1 VPTYKRMGVLLA
13 LVFLLSINAIQ
24 TKGNPFYRNFGYGSE
39 TEENL
44 TTENEYSLAKKTS
57 ETYPRNPIYEITN
70 EMQNLNKSYKIGFV
84 EPVFTYAAYSDNSFY
99 NFYHDYK
106 DTKPNVDITRNIG
119 LLRGNEIPDG
129 PFKVYNA
136 KSGAAPTIPYIDYF
150 STLRK
155 HVEQMIPR
163 ALVNNITD
171 IDVHFGRIF
180 DSQNHS
186 NSYDILF
193 LFHSEYLTQEEYDN
207 LRLFV
212 VNGGT
217 IVFTEANALYAEIK
231 YDADKNSIT
240 LVKGHNWEFN
250 GTAARKSVAER
261 WPKETSEW
269 TGSNFMYGKPTFI
282 DLDFLNLPF
291 NYTHSEEQH
300 VTNKN
305 ATILHNYGVHDP
317 KDNEF
322 NATVATYEMHYGK
335 GKVIGMS
342 LYGHTL
348 VGQEGFRSFLKM
360 FDYIII
366 PHALVT
372 KEYELTNGNKEK
384 ISIPSIMRTG
394 VVSLI
399 DVNKQDQ
406 VLTLNL
412 KRSMLNQD
420 NLTISI
426 PRAIIGPAVNIA
438 FEAKTETYEV
448 VAGGKKL
455 DFDHI
460 TLDSETGFE
469 IPVPRNSTMVQ
480 IHYSLPTFSI
490 YAPKDISMEAQGEN
504 TSVLELGEP
513 KIHCNDAKNKSLCDS
528 LNITNNKPKSL
539 PIGST
544 YVTWVALDP
553 YSGISVK
560 DLQKI
565 TVYDDIR
572 PDVKISR
579 ANLTILNNSDNSAD
593 ILNITGSAYDK
604 SGIERIEAFAY
615 TLPFNGLFSYKT
627 ATPIV
632 QGDWSKWSISLEVAK
647 SEEIGITARATDK
660 AGNRNWDKGVFS
672 MYSNP

>member
-1 VPTYKRMGVLLA
+1 
-13 LVFLLSINAIQ
+13 
-24 TKGNPFYRNFGYGSE
+24 
-39 TEENL
+39 
-44 TTENEYSLAKKTS
+44 
-57 ETYPRNPIYEITN
+57 
-70 EMQNLNKSYKIGFV
+70 
-84 EPVFTYAAYSDNSFY
+84 
-99 NFYHDYK
+99 
-106 DTKPNVDITRNIG
+106 
-119 LLRGNEIPDG
+119 
-129 PFKVYNA
+129 
-136 KSGAAPTIPYIDYF
+136 
-150 STLRK
+150 
-155 HVEQMIPR
+155 
-163 ALVNNITD
+163 
-171 IDVHFGRIF
+171 
-180 DSQNHS
+180 
-186 NSYDILF
+186 
-193 LFHSEYLTQEEYDN
+193 
-207 LRLFV
+207 
-212 VNGGT
+212 
-217 IVFTEANALYAEIK
+217 
-231 YDADKNSIT
+231 
-240 LVKGHNWEFN
+240 
-250 GTAARKSVAER
+250 
-261 WPKETSEW
+261 
-269 TGSNFMYGKPTFI
+269 
-282 DLDFLNLPF
+282 
-291 NYTHSEEQH
+291 
-300 VTNKN
+300 
-305 ATILHNYGVHDP
+305 
-317 KDNEF
+317 
-322 NATVATYEMHYGK
+322 
-335 GKVIGMS
+335 
-342 LYGHTL
+342 
-348 VGQEGFRSFLKM
+348 
-360 FDYIII
+360 
-366 PHALVT
+366 
-372 KEYELTNGNKEK
+372 
-384 ISIPSIMRTG
+384 
-394 VVSLI
+394 
-399 DVNKQDQ
+399 
-406 VLTLNL
+406 LTLNL